1 MNTPSKPGPTPVE
14 PQNPVEP
21 EDFEPD
27 FGIFNSEEA
36 KRLGGVTDMFR
47 KVMVAGLG
55 AVFMTEEGIRTM
67 VKDLKLP
74 KDVVAYVVGQA
85 ERSKDELFRVIGEEL
100 RGFFQSPALR
110 RELAKLLSDVTVEVK
125 AEIRLRPDGEAPE
138 VKVDAAARRGGKK
151 KRS

>member
-1 MNTPSKPGPTPVE
+1 NNPSKPAATPVE
-14 PQNPVEP
+14 PLNPVEP

-27 FGIFNSEEA
+27 FGVFNTEEA
-36 KRLGGVTDMFR
+36 RRLGGVTDMFR
-47 KVMVAGLG
+47 KAMVAGLG

-74 KDVVAYVVGQA
+74 KDVVGYVVGQA

-100 RGFFQSPALR
+100 RGLFQSAALR
-110 RELAKLLSDVTVEVK
+110 RELVKLLSNMTIEVK
-125 AEIRLRPDGEAPE
+125 AEIRVRPDGEAPE
-138 VKVDAAARRGGKK
+138 VKVDAAARRRGK